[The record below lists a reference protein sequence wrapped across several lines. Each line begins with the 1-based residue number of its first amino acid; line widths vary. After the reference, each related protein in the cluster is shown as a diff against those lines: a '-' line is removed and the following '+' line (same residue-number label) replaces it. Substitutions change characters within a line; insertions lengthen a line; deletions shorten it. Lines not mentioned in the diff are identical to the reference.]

1 MPRTY
6 SVYTS
11 VSRSSCSKR
20 DLFICRGYFTI
31 RLIKS
36 GYMIKWTESFI
47 PVFFYYEEIMGKRNM
62 RVFDIYSFNVANK
75 TKIKDTKNYIDKMLE
90 DIVCRIHSNIRSA
103 KMIIITP

>member
-1 MPRTY
+1 MDREFY
-6 SVYTS
+6 SG
-11 VSRSSCSKR
+11 
-20 DLFICRGYFTI
+20 I
-31 RLIKS
+31 
-36 GYMIKWTESFI
+36 
-47 PVFFYYEEIMGKRNM
+47 FFYEEIMGKRNM